1 MTKSYWSFCVRVYI
15 AALSCFTAS
24 RRSTQ
29 TPSVR
34 STAAIFKTLS
44 YLEPSR
50 GALCDNAVVD
60 TSLRRSGAP
69 YLGFRIV
76 WRGIIVPELCSSAVG
91 VLDLSGSIRPTVQLG
106 HDNNG
111 AGRQLVTKDRLVCVW
126 GL

>member
-1 MTKSYWSFCVRVYI
+1 MEFGI
-15 AALSCFTAS
+15 AVSPGQLP
-24 RRSTQ
+24 R
-29 TPSVR
+29 
-34 STAAIFKTLS
+34 IFGDIWDVPFYLAFVIFVGDLS

-91 VLDLSGSIRPTVQLG
+91 VLDLSGSVGQTVQLG
-106 HDNNG
+106 H
-111 AGRQLVTKDRLVCVW
+111 VTIMVR
-126 GL
+126 GERF